1 MRFDYFYG
9 AQAEQ
14 FSFYRIPRLLVK
26 DKRFKKLSSDAKI
39 LYGLM
44 LDRVSLSMKNG
55 WIDEQGRAYIYYT
68 VEEIMDELCCS
79 KPTGVKIVAEL
90 DGKKGIG
97 LIEKIRQGLGKP
109 DIIYVKDFTS
119 GEDGG
124 NEEPF
129 NSDEFPEVK
138 KFNLWKSRNFTSE
151 GKDSEP
157 SEVKNFNFCK
167 SNNFTSGG
175 KETEPAEV
183 KNLDP
188 NYNKYNQTD
197 NNQTESI
204 HPSSD
209 QADPY
214 VMDGSD
220 GWNAAERS
228 VDGSYGRKVKAR
240 FVDESDERKVTEGS
254 ADGWNSAEGYMALI
268 RRNIEYEHYMTTGEI
283 RDKELVEELYQL
295 ICDIVCVKR
304 ETVRIGGEDYP
315 YELVK
320 SRFLKIRQ
328 PHVEY
333 VMEAMRNTTS
343 KIHDIRSYLI
353 TALYRAPDTM
363 NHYYQQEVNHDFY
376 GREDDG

>member
-1 MRFDYFYG
+1 MKFDYFYG

-55 WIDEQGRAYIYYT
+55 WIDGQGRAYIYYT

-129 NSDEFPEVK
+129 NSDELPEVK
-138 KFNLWKSRNFTSE
+138 KINLWKSRNFTSE

-197 NNQTESI
+197 NNHS
-204 HPSSD
+204 
-209 QADPY
+209 Y
-214 VMDGSD
+214 F
-220 GWNAAERS
+220 AA
-228 VDGSYGRKVKAR
+228 
-240 FVDESDERKVTEGS
+240 
-254 ADGWNSAEGYMALI
+254 
-268 RRNIEYEHYMTTGEI
+268 
-283 RDKELVEELYQL
+283 
-295 ICDIVCVKR
+295 
-304 ETVRIGGEDYP
+304 
-315 YELVK
+315 
-320 SRFLKIRQ
+320 
-328 PHVEY
+328 
-333 VMEAMRNTTS
+333 
-343 KIHDIRSYLI
+343 
-353 TALYRAPDTM
+353 
-363 NHYYQQEVNHDFY
+363 
-376 GREDDG
+376 